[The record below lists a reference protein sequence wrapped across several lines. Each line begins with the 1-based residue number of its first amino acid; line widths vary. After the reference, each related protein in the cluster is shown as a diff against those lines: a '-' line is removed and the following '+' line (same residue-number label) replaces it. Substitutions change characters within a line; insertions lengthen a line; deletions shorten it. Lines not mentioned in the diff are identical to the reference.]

1 MNPLLEAFGVGLE
14 DVHSQTL
21 EGATR
26 CHLGRNKERRAG
38 RVGLAGLLGPCR
50 EGALAIPQKIAT
62 GRMLHLKRSRERS
75 EGIPRNRVV
84 LGGGEVFVSGRFAR
98 RWLEG
103 RQCWEAIGNYEII
116 PTATATASAIILGRR
131 FTAVRS
137 GLLLVV
143 GHDRSPGD
151 SVALR
156 GTSTLCA
163 PSAYL
168 HLSAAPAFLPWPR
181 VRKTGIYGTYISGS
195 VGDDEKLWLQDE
207 KLWLPVQASWGEGGI
222 GDYWSCCVVFH
233 HINKPPRG
241 KGRNLSAVHFTFSFY
256 YRTFYFSHILL
267 GCCFFSSNRSK
278 AKSKHKHRSKSCYN
292 VYMPSYVHQ
301 SQTQGIYTYI
311 TRCVTK
317 RKTPTK

>member
-1 MNPLLEAFGVGLE
+1 MRCLGIAQSQEDWYLRYLARSTHQPAVMMRSFGYMY
-14 DVHSQTL
+14 
-21 EGATR
+21 
-26 CHLGRNKERRAG
+26 K
-38 RVGLAGLLGPCR
+38 
-50 EGALAIPQKIAT
+50 
-62 GRMLHLKRSRERS
+62 MRSF
-75 EGIPRNRVV
+75 GYKPV
-84 LGGGEVFVSGRFAR
+84 GGGEGR
-98 RWLEG
+98 
-103 RQCWEAIGNYEII
+103 
-116 PTATATASAIILGRR
+116 
-131 FTAVRS
+131 
-137 GLLLVV
+137 
-143 GHDRSPGD
+143 
-151 SVALR
+151 
-156 GTSTLCA
+156 
-163 PSAYL
+163 
-168 HLSAAPAFLPWPR
+168 
-181 VRKTGIYGTYISGS
+181 
-195 VGDDEKLWLQDE
+195 
-207 KLWLPVQASWGEGGI
+207 GI